1 MNSILEPL
9 RPALDALDITSWNGL
24 GTSAWITGAGI
35 HTGAQTRVRFIR
47 APLEPVRLL
56 SAGTEIPL
64 VAENV
69 VNTVRATEIG
79 VHGHNVSTIEHL
91 LAALYVMG
99 HWSGFLIE
107 IDGPEIPIL
116 DGSGIG
122 WAYALRDVAP
132 EPVLSAL
139 EPRFETAVEVRGG
152 YVGLESLK
160 ADEPMR
166 ITFTV
171 GYSHPSIGEQ
181 SWSGVRRDWQ
191 RLLNAR
197 TFGFQNELERLMAQG
212 KGMGFNGENAVVFG
226 EGGTNMPLR
235 GADEPVRHK
244 ALDLLGDLYLVGRPL
259 NAHVVAERASH
270 EAHVAFALALRG
282 K

>member
-9 RPALDALDITSWNGL
+9 RSTIDSLGIPRWDGH
-24 GTSAWITGAGI
+24 GTSPWIVGTGI
-35 HTGAQTRVRFIR
+35 HTGETTRVRFIR

-56 SAGTEIPL
+56 NDGVEISL
-64 VAENV
+64 IAENV
-69 VNTVRATEIG
+69 INTIRATEIG
-79 VHGHNVSTIEHL
+79 LHGRRVSTIEHL
-91 LAALYVMG
+91 LAALYAMG

-107 IDGPEIPIL
+107 IDGSEVPIL
-116 DGSGIG
+116 DGSAIG
-122 WAYALRDVAP
+122 WAHALRDVAP

-160 ADEPMR
+160 PGESMR

-171 GYSHPSIGEQ
+171 GYPHPSIGEQ
-181 SWSGVRRDWQ
+181 SWTGVRRDWE

-197 TFGFQNELERLMAQG
+197 TFGFHNELERLMAQG
-212 KGMGFNGENAVVFG
+212 KGMGFNGENAVVFSD
-226 EGGTNMPLR
+226 EGTNMALR
-235 GADEPVRHK
+235 GRDEPVRHK

-259 NAHVVAERASH
+259 NAHIVAERASH

-282 K
+282 R

>member
-9 RPALDALDITSWNGL
+9 RTTIDALQIPRWDGH
-24 GTSAWITGAGI
+24 GTSRWITGPGI
-35 HTGAQTRVRFIR
+35 HTGETTRVRFIR

-56 SAGTEIPL
+56 RDGVEIAL

-79 VHGHNVSTIEHL
+79 SSGRSVSTIEHL

-107 IDGPEIPIL
+107 IDGGEVPIL
-116 DGSGIG
+116 DGSAIG
-122 WAYALRDVAP
+122 WAHALREVAP

-152 YVGLESLK
+152 YVGLESVK
-160 ADEPMR
+160 PNEAMR

-171 GYSHPSIGEQ
+171 GYPHPSIGEQ
-181 SWSGVRRDWQ
+181 SWTGLRHDWQ

-226 EGGTNMPLR
+226 ESGTNMPLR
-235 GADEPVRHK
+235 GMDEPVRHK

>member
-1 MNSILEPL
+1 MNSMLEPL
-9 RPALDALDITSWNGL
+9 RSTIDAFDIKSWNGL
-24 GTSAWITGAGI
+24 GTSAWIAGTGI

-56 SAGTEIPL
+56 REGTEIPL
-64 VAENV
+64 VAEHV
-69 VNTVRATEIG
+69 VNTIRATEIG
-79 VHGHNVSTIEHL
+79 LHGHNVSTIEHL

-107 IDGPEIPIL
+107 IDGPEVPIL
-116 DGSGIG
+116 DGSSIG
-122 WAYALRDVAP
+122 WAHALRDVAP

-226 EGGTNMPLR
+226 DGGTNMPLR

-244 ALDLLGDLYLVGRPL
+244 ALDLLGDLYLVGRPV

>member
-9 RPALDALDITSWNGL
+9 RSTLDALEIPIWNGL
-24 GTSAWITGAGI
+24 GTSPWITGMGI
-35 HTGAQTRVRFIR
+35 HSGEKTRVRFIR

-56 SAGTEIPL
+56 NDGVEIPL
-64 VAENV
+64 IAENV
-69 VNTVRATEIG
+69 VNTIRATEIG
-79 VHGHNVSTIEHL
+79 LHGRRVSTIEHL

-107 IDGPEIPIL
+107 VDGNEIPIL
-116 DGSGIG
+116 DGSSIG
-122 WAYALRDVAP
+122 WAHALRDVSP
-132 EPVLSAL
+132 EPVLSPL

-160 ADEPMR
+160 PGEAMR

-171 GYSHPSIGEQ
+171 GYPHPSIGEQ
-181 SWSGVRRDWQ
+181 SWTGVRHDWQ

-226 EGGTNMPLR
+226 EGGTNMALR

-259 NAHVVAERASH
+259 NAHIAAERASH

>member
-9 RPALDALDITSWNGL
+9 RTTIDALQIPSWDGH
-24 GTSAWITGAGI
+24 GTSAWITGKGI
-35 HTGAQTRVRFIR
+35 HTGEITRVRFIR

-56 SAGTEIPL
+56 RDGVQIPL

-79 VHGHNVSTIEHL
+79 FHGRSVSTIEHL
-91 LAALYVMG
+91 LAALYIMG

-107 IDGPEIPIL
+107 IDGSEVPIL
-116 DGSGIG
+116 DGSAIG
-122 WAYALRDVAP
+122 WAHALRDVAP

-152 YVGLESLK
+152 YVGLESVK
-160 ADEPMR
+160 PGETMR

-171 GYSHPSIGEQ
+171 GYPHPKIGEQ
-181 SWSGVRRDWQ
+181 SWTGVRHDWQ
-191 RLLNAR
+191 RLVNAR

-212 KGMGFNGENAVVFG
+212 KGMGFNGQNAVVFG
-226 EGGTNMPLR
+226 EDGTNMPLR
-235 GADEPVRHK
+235 GMDEPVRHK

>member
-9 RPALDALDITSWNGL
+9 RTTIDALQIPRWDGH
-24 GTSAWITGAGI
+24 GTSQWISGVGI
-35 HTGAQTRVRFIR
+35 HTGETTRVRFIR

-56 SAGTEIPL
+56 RDGVEIPL

-79 VHGHNVSTIEHL
+79 LSGRSVSTIEHL

-107 IDGPEIPIL
+107 IDGSEIPIL
-116 DGSGIG
+116 DGSAIG
-122 WAYALRDVAP
+122 WAHALREVAP

-160 ADEPMR
+160 PNEAMR

-171 GYSHPSIGEQ
+171 GYPHPSIGEQ
-181 SWSGVRRDWQ
+181 SWTGLRHDWQ

-226 EGGTNMPLR
+226 DSGTNQPLR
-235 GADEPVRHK
+235 GMDEPVRHK

>member
-9 RPALDALDITSWNGL
+9 RSTIDALQILSWDGH
-24 GTSAWITGAGI
+24 GTSAWITGKGI
-35 HTGAQTRVRFIR
+35 HTGETTRVRFIR

-56 SAGTEIPL
+56 RDGVHIPL

-79 VHGHNVSTIEHL
+79 FHGRSVSTIEHL
-91 LAALYVMG
+91 LAALYIMG

-107 IDGPEIPIL
+107 IDGSEVPIL
-116 DGSGIG
+116 DGSAIG
-122 WAYALRDVAP
+122 WAHALRNVAP
-132 EPVLSAL
+132 EPRPQR
-139 EPRFETAVEVRGG
+139 PRASLRDRGGSTRG
-152 YVGLESLK
+152 YVGLESVK
-160 ADEPMR
+160 PGETMR

-171 GYSHPSIGEQ
+171 GYPHPKIGEQ
-181 SWSGVRRDWQ
+181 SWTGVRHDWQ
-191 RLLNAR
+191 RLVNAR

-212 KGMGFNGENAVVFG
+212 KGMGFNGQNAVVFG
-226 EGGTNMPLR
+226 DDGTNMPLR
-235 GADEPVRHK
+235 GLDEPVRHK